1 MRRLLA
7 LTLTASVVS
16 LASFMPVTALAAPDK
31 LILAGQLLEV
41 QSGRLKA
48 NRAILLEQDR
58 IHDIVPIASLT
69 AEQKALPSTDLTG
82 YTVLPGLIDMHVHL
96 TANPAQH
103 GYRRLQQTPARQ
115 ALFGVTAAKA
125 TLEAG
130 FTTVRNLGAAGFADV
145 DLRDAINAGEIPGPR
160 MRVSGPS
167 LCMTGGHC
175 DNNLLPHT
183 YQASGDGVANGADAI
198 RAKVRSN
205 MKYGA
210 DVIKFTATGGVL
222 SRNTDVNASQYS
234 LAEMQ
239 ALVAEA
245 KDRGAIVAA
254 HAHGLRG
261 IKRAL
266 EAGVDSIEHAS
277 FIDDDAIK
285 LAKRNGTYLVMDIYV
300 SDYILQEGEA
310 AGILPES
317 LAKERTVGQL
327 QRQNFSKAVKA
338 GLNIAYG
345 TDAGVYTHGLNARQF
360 NYMVQ
365 WGMTPLQA
373 IQSATVNAATLLNWR
388 NEQGQLNVGVLQAG
402 AYADMIAVKGNPL
415 EHITLLEA
423 IPVVIKG
430 GEVVKQPN

>member
-1 MRRLLA
+1 MRLMPLLTAGVLLLA
-7 LTLTASVVS
+7 PAV
-16 LASFMPVTALAAPDK
+16 FAAPDNV
-31 LILAGQLLEV
+31 IIA
-41 QSGRLKA
+41 GRLLDVRSGKLLQGQ
-48 NRAILLEQDR
+48 AILLEQER
-58 IHDIVPIASLT
+58 IHSIVALSKLS
-69 AEQKALPSTDLTG
+69 AEQQSLPRTDLSA

-96 TANPAQH
+96 TANPSAH

-115 ALFGVTAAKA
+115 ALFGVTAAAA
-125 TLEAG
+125 TLNAG

-145 DLRDAINAGEIPGPR
+145 ALRDAISAGEITGPR
-160 MRVSGPS
+160 MRVSGPA

-210 DVIKFTATGGVL
+210 DVIKFSATGGVL

-245 KDRGAIVAA
+245 HDRGAIVAA

-277 FIDDDAIK
+277 FVDDEAIK
-285 LAKRNGTYLVMDIYV
+285 LAKSRGTYLVMDVYV

-338 GLNIAYG
+338 GVKMAYG
-345 TDAGVYTHGLNARQF
+345 TDAGVYTHGLNGRQL

-373 IQSATVNAATLLNWR
+373 IQSATLHAAELLNWR
-388 NEQGQLNVGVLQAG
+388 NEQGQLNVGVLEPG
-402 AYADMIAVKGNPL
+402 AYADMVAIAGNPL
-415 EHITLLEA
+415 EQITLLQQ

-430 GEVVKQPN
+430 GKAVKAP

>member
-1 MRRLLA
+1 MNTATLLA
-7 LTLTASVVS
+7 
-16 LASFMPVTALAAPDK
+16 VTALLLTPGVQAEPDQ
-31 LILAGQLLEV
+31 LIIA
-41 QSGRLKA
+41 GRLLDVRSGKLLPDQ
-48 NRAILLEQDR
+48 AILLEQDR
-58 IHDIVPIASLT
+58 VHSIVALGKLST
-69 AEQKALPSTDLTG
+69 EQQALPRTDLSA

-96 TANPAQH
+96 TANPSAH

-115 ALFGVTAAKA
+115 ALFGVTAAAA
-125 TLEAG
+125 TLHAG

-145 DLRDAINAGEIPGPR
+145 ALRDAITAGEITGPR
-160 MRVSGPS
+160 MRVSGPG

-245 KDRGAIVAA
+245 HDRGASVAA

-285 LAKRNGTYLVMDIYV
+285 LAKSRGTYLVMDVYV
-300 SDYILQEGEA
+300 SDYILQDGEA

-338 GLNIAYG
+338 GVKMAYG
-345 TDAGVYTHGLNARQF
+345 TDAGVYTHGLNGRQL

-373 IQSATVNAATLLNWR
+373 IQSATLHAAELLNWR
-388 NEQGQLNVGVLQAG
+388 NEQGQLNVGVLEPG
-402 AYADMIAVKGNPL
+402 AYADMVAIAGNPL
-415 EHITLLEA
+415 EQITLLEQ
-423 IPVVIKG
+423 IPLVIKG
-430 GEVVKQPN
+430 GKAVKAP

>member
-1 MRRLLA
+1 MRVISALSLITALLA
-7 LTLTASVVS
+7 GQVA
-16 LASFMPVTALAAPDK
+16 AAPDK
-31 LILAGQLLEV
+31 LIIAGQLLDV
-41 QSGRLKA
+41 RSGELHA
-48 NRAILLEQDR
+48 EQAILLEHDR
-58 IHDIVPIASLT
+58 VHSIMPVAKLS
-69 AEQKALPSTDLTG
+69 AAQQALPRTDLSG
-82 YTVLPGLIDMHVHL
+82 YTVLPGIIDMHVHL

-115 ALFGVTAAKA
+115 ALFGVTAAQA

-145 DLRDAINAGEIPGPR
+145 DLRDAINAGEISGPR

-175 DNNLLPHT
+175 DNNLLPHI
-183 YQASGDGVANGADAI
+183 YQASADGVANGVDAI

-239 ALVAEA
+239 ALVEEA

-266 EAGVDSIEHAS
+266 EAGVHSIEHAS

-285 LAKRNGTYLVMDIYV
+285 LAKRNGSYLVMDIYV

-327 QRQNFSKAVKA
+327 QRQNFRKAVKA

-373 IQSATVNAATLLNWR
+373 IQSATFNAATLLNWR
-388 NEQGQLNVGVLQAG
+388 NEQGQLNVGVLQTG
-402 AYADMIAVKGNPL
+402 TYADMVAVKGNPL
-415 EHITLLEA
+415 EQISLLEN

-430 GEVVKQPN
+430 GAVIKQP

>member
-1 MRRLLA
+1 MRVISALSLITALLA
-7 LTLTASVVS
+7 GQVA
-16 LASFMPVTALAAPDK
+16 AAPDK
-31 LILAGQLLEV
+31 LIIAGQLLDV
-41 QSGRLKA
+41 RSGELHA
-48 NRAILLEQDR
+48 EQAILLEHDR
-58 IHDIVPIASLT
+58 VHSIMPVAKLS
-69 AEQKALPSTDLTG
+69 AAQQALPRTDLSG

-115 ALFGVTAAKA
+115 ALFGVTAAQA

-145 DLRDAINAGEIPGPR
+145 DLRDAINAGEISGPR

-175 DNNLLPHT
+175 DNNLLPHI
-183 YQASGDGVANGADAI
+183 YQASADGVANGVDAI

-239 ALVAEA
+239 ALVEEA

-266 EAGVDSIEHAS
+266 EAGVHSIEHAS

-285 LAKRNGTYLVMDIYV
+285 LAKRNGSYLVMDIYV

-327 QRQNFSKAVKA
+327 QRQNFRKAVKA

-373 IQSATVNAATLLNWR
+373 IQSATINAATLLNWR
-388 NEQGQLNVGVLQAG
+388 NEQGQLNVGVLQTG
-402 AYADMIAVKGNPL
+402 TYADMVAVKGNPL
-415 EHITLLEA
+415 EQISLLEN

-430 GEVVKQPN
+430 GEVVKAG

>member
-1 MRRLLA
+1 MKLAKLLA
-7 LTLTASVVS
+7 ASTLMLLPTLQAQ
-16 LASFMPVTALAAPDK
+16 PDK
-31 LILAGQLLEV
+31 LIVAGQLLDV
-41 QSGRLKA
+41 RSGQLLA
-48 NRAILLEQDR
+48 SRAILLEQGR
-58 IHDIVPIASLT
+58 VHSIVAVNSLT
-69 AEQKALPSTDLTG
+69 EQQQALPRTDLSG

-96 TANPAQH
+96 TANPTAH
-103 GYRRLQQTPARQ
+103 GYRRLQQTPVRQ
-115 ALFGVTAAKA
+115 ALFGVTAAAA
-125 TLEAG
+125 TLNAG
-130 FTTVRNLGAAGFADV
+130 FTTVRNLGAAGYADV
-145 DLRDAINAGEIPGPR
+145 DLREAINAGELPGPR

-175 DNNLLPHT
+175 DNNLLPHI
-183 YQASGDGVANGADAI
+183 YQARATGVANGADEI
-198 RAKVRSN
+198 RAQVRSN

-245 KDRGAIVAA
+245 HDRGAIVAA

-266 EAGVDSIEHAS
+266 QAGVDSIEHAS
-277 FIDDDAIK
+277 FIDDEALA
-285 LAKRNGTYLVMDIYV
+285 LAKKKGTYLVMDIYV

-310 AGILPES
+310 AGILAES

-338 GLNIAYG
+338 GVKLAYG
-345 TDAGVYTHGLNARQF
+345 TDAGVYTHGLNGRQLE
-360 NYMVQ
+360 YMVQ

-373 IQSATVNAATLLNWR
+373 IQSATLHASTLLNWR
-388 NEQGQLNVGVLQAG
+388 NEQGQLNVGVLEPG
-402 AYADMIAVKGNPL
+402 AFADIIAVKGDPL
-415 EHITLLEA
+415 QQISLLQQ
-423 IPVVIKG
+423 IPLVIKG
-430 GEVVKQPN
+430 GELVKGHQAAQ

>member
-1 MRRLLA
+1 MRLMPLLTAGVLLLA
-7 LTLTASVVS
+7 TAVH
-16 LASFMPVTALAAPDK
+16 AAPDNV
-31 LILAGQLLEV
+31 IIA
-41 QSGRLKA
+41 GRLLDVRSGKLLPGQ
-48 NRAILLEQDR
+48 AILLEQER
-58 IHDIVPIASLT
+58 IHSIVALSKLS
-69 AEQKALPSTDLTG
+69 AEQQALPRTDLSA

-96 TANPAQH
+96 TANPSAH

-115 ALFGVTAAKA
+115 ALFGVTAAA
-125 TLEAG
+125 VTLNAG

-145 DLRDAINAGEIPGPR
+145 ALRDAISAGEITGPR
-160 MRVSGPS
+160 MRVSGPA

-245 KDRGAIVAA
+245 HDRGAIVAA

-277 FIDDDAIK
+277 FVDDEAIK
-285 LAKRNGTYLVMDIYV
+285 LAKSRGTYLVMDVYV

-338 GLNIAYG
+338 GVKMAYG
-345 TDAGVYTHGLNARQF
+345 TDAGVYTHGLNGRQL

-373 IQSATVNAATLLNWR
+373 IQSATLHAAELLNWR
-388 NEQGQLNVGVLQAG
+388 NEQGQLNVGVLEPG
-402 AYADMIAVKGNPL
+402 AYADMVAIAGNPL
-415 EHITLLEA
+415 EQITLLQQ

-430 GEVVKQPN
+430 GKAVKAP

>member
-1 MRRLLA
+1 MRVATVLSFASLL
-7 LTLTASVVS
+7 LSASLS
-16 LASFMPVTALAAPDK
+16 AAPDNVV
-31 LILAGQLLEV
+31 IAGQLLDV
-41 QSGRLKA
+41 RSGKLTA
-48 NRAILLEQDR
+48 NQAILLEQDR
-58 IHDIVPIASLT
+58 VHSIV
-69 AEQKALPSTDLTG
+69 ALSKLNPQYQVLPRIDLTG
-82 YTVLPGLIDMHVHL
+82 YTVLPGLIDIHVHL
-96 TANPAQH
+96 TANPAQY

-115 ALFGVTAAKA
+115 ALFGVTAAAA
-125 TLEAG
+125 TLTAG

-145 DLRDAINAGEIPGPR
+145 DLRDTINAKEIAGPR
-160 MRVSGPS
+160 MRVSGPAI
-167 LCMTGGHC
+167 CMTGGHC

-198 RAKVRSN
+198 RTKVRSN

-234 LAEMQ
+234 LDEMQ

-245 KDRGAIVAA
+245 HDRGAIVAA

-285 LAKRNGTYLVMDIYV
+285 QAKRQGTYLVMDVYV
-300 SDYILQEGEA
+300 SDYILQQGEA

-327 QRQNFSKAVKA
+327 QRQNFTKAVNA
-338 GLNIAYG
+338 GVKIAYG
-345 TDAGVYTHGLNARQF
+345 TDAGVYTHGLNGRQL

-373 IQSATVNAATLLNWR
+373 IQSATLHAAELLNWR
-388 NEQGQLNVGVLQAG
+388 NEQGQLNVGVLEPG
-402 AYADMIAVKGNPL
+402 AYADMVAVKGNPL
-415 EHITLLEA
+415 AQITLLEQ
-423 IPVVIKG
+423 IPLVIKG
-430 GEVVKQPN
+430 GEQVKAP

>member
-1 MRRLLA
+1 MKLTTLLSISTLLLSSSLLA
-7 LTLTASVVS
+7 Q
-16 LASFMPVTALAAPDK
+16 PDAV
-31 LILAGQLLEV
+31 IIAGQLLDV
-41 QSGRLKA
+41 RSGKLLA
-48 NRAILLEQDR
+48 NQAILLQQDR
-58 IHDIVPIASLT
+58 IHSIVAAARLGS
-69 AEQKALPSTDLTG
+69 AEQKLPRTDLSG
-82 YTVLPGLIDMHVHL
+82 YTVMPGLIDMHVHL
-96 TANPAQH
+96 TANPTAH

-115 ALFGVTAAKA
+115 ALFGVSAAEA
-125 TLEAG
+125 TLNAG
-130 FTTVRNLGAAGFADV
+130 FTTVRNLGAGGFADV
-145 DLRDAINAGEIPGPR
+145 DLRNAINDGDIAGPR

-175 DNNLLPHT
+175 DNNLLPHI
-183 YQASGDGVANGADAI
+183 YQASADGVANGADAI

-234 LAEMQ
+234 LEEMQ

-245 KDRGAIVAA
+245 HDRGAIVAA

-266 EAGVDSIEHAS
+266 QAGVNSIEHAS
-277 FIDDDAIK
+277 FIDDEAIK
-285 LAKRNGTYLVMDIYV
+285 LAKRQGTYLVMDIYV

-310 AGILPES
+310 AGILAES

-338 GLNIAYG
+338 GVKLAYG
-345 TDAGVYTHGLNARQF
+345 TDAGVYTHGLNALQLE
-360 NYMVQ
+360 YMVQ

-373 IQSATVNAATLLNWR
+373 IQSATLNAAELLNWR
-388 NEQGQLNVGVLQAG
+388 SAAGQLNVGVLEPG
-402 AYADMIAVKGNPL
+402 AYADIVAVKGNPL
-415 EHITLLEA
+415 EQISLLQHIPL
-423 IPVVIKG
+423 VIKG
-430 GEVVKQPN
+430 GQRVKMAN

>member
-1 MRRLLA
+1 MRVISALSLITALLA
-7 LTLTASVVS
+7 GQVA
-16 LASFMPVTALAAPDK
+16 AAPDK
-31 LILAGQLLEV
+31 LIIVGQLLDV
-41 QSGRLKA
+41 RSGELHA
-48 NRAILLEQDR
+48 EQAILLEHDR
-58 IHDIVPIASLT
+58 VHSIMPVAKLS
-69 AEQKALPSTDLTG
+69 AAQQALPRTDLSG

-115 ALFGVTAAKA
+115 ALFGVTAAQA

-145 DLRDAINAGEIPGPR
+145 DLRDAINAGEISGPR

-175 DNNLLPHT
+175 DNNLLPHI
-183 YQASGDGVANGADAI
+183 YQASADGVANGVDAI

-239 ALVAEA
+239 ALVEEA

-266 EAGVDSIEHAS
+266 EAGVHSIEHAS

-285 LAKRNGTYLVMDIYV
+285 LAKRNGSYLVMDIYV

-327 QRQNFSKAVKA
+327 QRQNFRKAVKA

-373 IQSATVNAATLLNWR
+373 IQSATINAATLLNWR
-388 NEQGQLNVGVLQAG
+388 NEQGLLNVGVLQTG
-402 AYADMIAVKGNPL
+402 TYADMVAVKGNPL
-415 EHITLLEA
+415 EQISLLEA

-430 GEVVKQPN
+430 GAVIKQP

>member
-1 MRRLLA
+1 MKLTTLLSVSTLLLSSTLLA
-7 LTLTASVVS
+7 Q
-16 LASFMPVTALAAPDK
+16 PDAV
-31 LILAGQLLEV
+31 IIAGQLLDV
-41 QSGRLKA
+41 RSGKLLA
-48 NRAILLEQDR
+48 NQAILVEQGR
-58 IHDIVPIASLT
+58 VHSVVPVAKLST
-69 AEQKALPSTDLTG
+69 AEQHLARTDLTA
-82 YTVLPGLIDMHVHL
+82 YTVMPGLIDMHVHL
-96 TANPAQH
+96 TANPTAH

-115 ALFGVTAAKA
+115 ALFGATAATA
-125 TLEAG
+125 TLNAG
-130 FTTVRNLGAAGFADV
+130 FTTVRNLGAGGFADV
-145 DLRDAINAGEIPGPR
+145 DLRNAINDGEIAGPR

-175 DNNLLPHT
+175 DNNLLPHI
-183 YQASGDGVANGADAI
+183 YQASADGVANGADAI

-245 KDRGAIVAA
+245 HDRGAIVAA

-266 EAGVDSIEHAS
+266 QAGVDSIEHAS
-277 FIDDDAIK
+277 FIDDEAIK
-285 LAKRNGTYLVMDIYV
+285 LAKRQGTYLVMDIYV
-300 SDYILQEGEA
+300 SDYILQQGEA

-338 GLNIAYG
+338 GVKLAYG
-345 TDAGVYTHGLNARQF
+345 TDAGVYTHGLNALQLE
-360 NYMVQ
+360 YMVQ

-373 IQSATVNAATLLNWR
+373 IQSASINAAELLNWR
-388 NEQGQLNVGVLQAG
+388 NAAGQLNVGVLEPG
-402 AYADMIAVKGNPL
+402 AYADIVAVKGNPL
-415 EHITLLEA
+415 EQISLLQN
-423 IPVVIKG
+423 IPLIIKG
-430 GEVVKQPN
+430 GQLVKMAN

>member
-1 MRRLLA
+1 MRLMPLLTAGMLLLA
-7 LTLTASVVS
+7 PAVS
-16 LASFMPVTALAAPDK
+16 AAPDNV
-31 LILAGQLLEV
+31 IIA
-41 QSGRLKA
+41 GRLLDVRSGKLLPEQ
-48 NRAILLEQDR
+48 AILLEQDR
-58 IHDIVPIASLT
+58 IHSIVALSKLNT
-69 AEQKALPSTDLTG
+69 EQQALPRTDLSA

-96 TANPAQH
+96 TANPSAH

-115 ALFGVTAAKA
+115 ALFGVTAAAA
-125 TLEAG
+125 TLNAG

-145 DLRDAINAGEIPGPR
+145 ALRDAITAGEITGPR
-160 MRVSGPS
+160 MRVSGPAI
-167 LCMTGGHC
+167 CMTGGHC

-183 YQASGDGVANGADAI
+183 YQARGDGVANGADAI
-198 RAKVRSN
+198 RTKVRSN

-222 SRNTDVNASQYS
+222 SRNTDVNASQFS
-234 LAEMQ
+234 LDEMH

-245 KDRGAIVAA
+245 HDRGAIVAA

-277 FIDDDAIK
+277 FIDDDSIK
-285 LAKRNGTYLVMDIYV
+285 QAKRQGTYLVMDVYV

-345 TDAGVYTHGLNARQF
+345 TDAGVYTHGLNARQL

-373 IQSATVNAATLLNWR
+373 IQSATITAAELLNWR

-402 AYADMIAVKGNPL
+402 AYADMVAVKGNPL
-415 EHITLLEA
+415 QQITLLEN

-430 GEVVKQPN
+430 GELVKMVD

>member
-1 MRRLLA
+1 MKFNCLLSLSALLLSTALLA
-7 LTLTASVVS
+7 Q
-16 LASFMPVTALAAPDK
+16 PDK
-31 LILAGQLLEV
+31 LIITSQLLDV
-41 QSGRLKA
+41 RSGKLLA
-48 NRAILLEQDR
+48 DQAILLQQDR
-58 IHDIVPIASLT
+58 VHSIVPVAKLST
-69 AEQKALPSTDLTG
+69 AEQTLPRTDLTG
-82 YTVLPGLIDMHVHL
+82 YTVMPGLIDMHVHL
-96 TANPAQH
+96 TSNPAEH

-115 ALFGVTAAKA
+115 ALFGVTAAAA
-125 TLEAG
+125 TLNAG

-145 DLRDAINAGEIPGPR
+145 DLRNAINDGDIAGPR

-175 DNNLLPHT
+175 DNNLLPHI
-183 YQASGDGVANGADAI
+183 YQASAAGVANGADAI

-210 DVIKFTATGGVL
+210 DVIKFTATGSVL

-234 LAEMQ
+234 LDEMQ
-239 ALVAEA
+239 ALVTEA
-245 KDRGAIVAA
+245 HDRGAIVAA
-254 HAHGLRG
+254 HAHGLQG

-266 EAGVDSIEHAS
+266 QAGVDSIEHAS

-285 LAKRNGTYLVMDIYV
+285 LAKRQGTYLVMDVYV
-300 SDYILQEGEA
+300 SDYILQQGEA

-338 GLNIAYG
+338 GVKMAYG

-360 NYMVQ
+360 SYMVQ

-373 IQSATVNAATLLNWR
+373 IQSATVNAASLLNWR
-388 NEQGQLNVGVLQAG
+388 NTQGQLNVGVLEAG
-402 AYADMIAVKGNPL
+402 AYADIIAVTGNPL
-415 EHITLLEA
+415 QQIELLQNIA
-423 IPVVIKG
+423 IVIKG
-430 GEVVKQPN
+430 GHMVKTPD

>member
-1 MRRLLA
+1 MRVISALSLITALLA
-7 LTLTASVVS
+7 GQVA
-16 LASFMPVTALAAPDK
+16 AAPDK
-31 LILAGQLLEV
+31 LIIAGQLLDVRNGELHAE
-41 QSGRLKA
+41 Q
-48 NRAILLEQDR
+48 AILLEHDR
-58 IHDIVPIASLT
+58 VHSIMPVAKLS
-69 AEQKALPSTDLTG
+69 AAQQALPRTDLSG

-115 ALFGVTAAKA
+115 ALFGVTAAQA

-130 FTTVRNLGAAGFADV
+130 FTTVRNLGAAGFTDV
-145 DLRDAINAGEIPGPR
+145 DLRDAINAGEISGPR

-175 DNNLLPHT
+175 DNNLLPHI
-183 YQASGDGVANGADAI
+183 YQASADGVANGVDAI

-239 ALVAEA
+239 ALVEEA

-266 EAGVDSIEHAS
+266 EAGVHSVEHAS

-285 LAKRNGTYLVMDIYV
+285 LAKRNGSYLVMDIYV
-300 SDYILQEGEA
+300 SDYILQQGEA

-345 TDAGVYTHGLNARQF
+345 TDAGVYTHGLNARQL

-373 IQSATVNAATLLNWR
+373 IQSATINAATLLNWR
-388 NEQGQLNVGVLQAG
+388 NEQGQLNVGVLQTG
-402 AYADMIAVKGNPL
+402 TYADMVAVKGNPL
-415 EHITLLEA
+415 EQISLLEA
-423 IPVVIKG
+423 IPVVIKA
-430 GEVVKQPN
+430 GEVVKQP

>member
-1 MRRLLA
+1 MRVISALSLITALLA
-7 LTLTASVVS
+7 GQVA
-16 LASFMPVTALAAPDK
+16 AAPDK
-31 LILAGQLLEV
+31 LIIAGQLLDV
-41 QSGRLKA
+41 RSGELHA
-48 NRAILLEQDR
+48 EQAILLQQDR
-58 IHDIVPIASLT
+58 VHSIMPVNQLST
-69 AEQKALPSTDLTG
+69 EQQQLPRTDLSG

-115 ALFGVTAAKA
+115 ALFGVTAAQA
-125 TLEAG
+125 TLQAG

-145 DLRDAINAGEIPGPR
+145 DLRDAINAGEIRGPR

-183 YQASGDGVANGADAI
+183 YQASSDGVANGADAI

-239 ALVAEA
+239 ALVEEA

-266 EAGVDSIEHAS
+266 EAGVHSIEHAS

-285 LAKRNGTYLVMDIYV
+285 LAKRNGSYLVMDIYV

-327 QRQNFSKAVKA
+327 QRQNFRKAVKA

-373 IQSATVNAATLLNWR
+373 IQSATINAATLLNWR
-388 NEQGQLNVGVLQAG
+388 NEQGQLNVGVLQTG
-402 AYADMIAVKGNPL
+402 TYADMVAVKGNPL
-415 EHITLLEA
+415 EQISLLEA

-430 GEVVKQPN
+430 GAVIKQP

>member
-1 MRRLLA
+1 MKAAALL
-7 LTLTASVVS
+7 S
-16 LASFMPVTALAAPDK
+16 LLLLSSSLMAQPDQ
-31 LILAGQLLEV
+31 LIITGQLLDV
-41 QSGRLKA
+41 RSGKLMPEQ
-48 NRAILLEQDR
+48 AILLEHDR
-58 IHDIVPIASLT
+58 IHSIVPLNTLT
-69 AEQKALPSTDLTG
+69 SAQWALPLTDLSA

-115 ALFGVTAAKA
+115 ALFGVTAAQA
-125 TLEAG
+125 TLQAG
-130 FTTVRNLGAAGFADV
+130 FTSVRNLGAAGFADV
-145 DLRDAINAGEIPGPR
+145 DLRDAINAKEIAGPR
-160 MRVSGPS
+160 MRVSGPAI
-167 LCMTGGHC
+167 CMTGGHC

-198 RAKVRSN
+198 RTKVRSN
-205 MKYGA
+205 MKYGS

-222 SRNTDVNASQYS
+222 SRNTDVNASQFS
-234 LAEMQ
+234 LDEMQ

-245 KDRGAIVAA
+245 HDRGAIVAA

-277 FIDDDAIK
+277 FIDDDSLK
-285 LAKRNGTYLVMDIYV
+285 RAKRQGTYLVMDVYV

-345 TDAGVYTHGLNARQF
+345 TDAGVYTHGLNARQL

-373 IQSATVNAATLLNWR
+373 IQSATVTAAELLNWR

-402 AYADMIAVKGNPL
+402 AYADMVAVKGNPL
-415 EHITLLEA
+415 QQITLLEN

-430 GEVVKQPN
+430 GELVKKVD

>member
-1 MRRLLA
+1 MRVISALSLITALLA
-7 LTLTASVVS
+7 GQVA
-16 LASFMPVTALAAPDK
+16 AAPDK
-31 LILAGQLLEV
+31 LIIAGQLLDV
-41 QSGRLKA
+41 RSGELHA
-48 NRAILLEQDR
+48 EQAILLEHDR
-58 IHDIVPIASLT
+58 VHSIMPVAKLS
-69 AEQKALPSTDLTG
+69 AAQQALPRTDLSG

-115 ALFGVTAAKA
+115 ALFGVTAAQA

-130 FTTVRNLGAAGFADV
+130 FTTVRNLGAAGFTDV
-145 DLRDAINAGEIPGPR
+145 DLRDAINAGEISGPR

-175 DNNLLPHT
+175 DNNLLPHI
-183 YQASGDGVANGADAI
+183 YQASADGVANGVDAI

-239 ALVAEA
+239 ALVEEA

-266 EAGVDSIEHAS
+266 EAGVHSIEHAS

-285 LAKRNGTYLVMDIYV
+285 LAKRNGSYLVMDIYV
-300 SDYILQEGEA
+300 SDYILQQGEA

-345 TDAGVYTHGLNARQF
+345 TDAGVYTHGLNARQL

-373 IQSATVNAATLLNWR
+373 IQSATINAATLLNWR
-388 NEQGQLNVGVLQAG
+388 NEQGQLNVGVLQTG
-402 AYADMIAVKGNPL
+402 TYADMVAVKGNPL
-415 EHITLLEA
+415 EQISLLEA

-430 GEVVKQPN
+430 GEVVKAG